1 MIVLESHSAHRQV
14 MLETLRPLL
23 SRYACRL
30 PGAIELF
37 RLAVEVLLQLDDLVV
52 LVLDL
57 LLHLARLT
65 FKVNALLSDH
75 SVLVLVPSDL
85 LLNLFLAGRHLLQSK
100 V

>member
-37 RLAVEVLLQLDDLVV
+37 RLAVEVLLQLDSFCLT
-52 LVLDL
+52 LSLSL
-57 LLHLARLT
+57 FHEITGLQNITIKRGRLHMV
-65 FKVNALLSDH
+65 KDI
-75 SVLVLVPSDL
+75 
-85 LLNLFLAGRHLLQSK
+85 HLK
-100 V
+100 